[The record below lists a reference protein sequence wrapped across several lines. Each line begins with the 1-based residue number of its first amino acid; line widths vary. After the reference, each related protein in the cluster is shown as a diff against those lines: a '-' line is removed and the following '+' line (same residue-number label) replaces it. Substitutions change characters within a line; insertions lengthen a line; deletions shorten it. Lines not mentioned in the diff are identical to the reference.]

1 MQYLLMIHSDEK
13 AMQSVPKDD
22 LAASRERTPINV
34 QATTSNRL
42 IGSYLA

>member
-22 LAASRERTPINV
+22 LA
-34 QATTSNRL
+34 RL
-42 IGSYLA
+42 MHADA

>member
-22 LAASRERTPINV
+22 LAPAESALPLMCKPQPRT
-34 QATTSNRL
+34 
-42 IGSYLA
+42 G